1 MFANA
6 SRRSRAHVDVPL
18 ILMVFAMC
26 FFGIYAVCVATYS
39 INSTATNLLE
49 HILESS
55 STLRQCFFVLVLA
68 PLVMTLIILCPY
80 HLIRRSR
87 APCTSAQ
94 PCWYLL
100 CGFST
105 ALKA

>member
-39 INSTATNLLE
+39 ISSTATNLLE

-68 PLVMTLIILCPY
+68 PLVMTPDL
-80 HLIRRSR
+80 SS
-87 APCTSAQ
+87 APT
-94 PCWYLL
+94 
-100 CGFST
+100 T
-105 ALKA
+105 

>member
-55 STLRQCFFVLVLA
+55 STASASSCWCLR
-68 PLVMTLIILCPY
+68 
-80 HLIRRSR
+80 RWS
-87 APCTSAQ
+87 
-94 PCWYLL
+94 
-100 CGFST
+100 
-105 ALKA
+105 

>member
-68 PLVMTLIILCPY
+68 PLVMTLD
-80 HLIRRSR
+80 RKSVV
-87 APCTSAQ
+87 
-94 PCWYLL
+94 
-100 CGFST
+100 
-105 ALKA
+105 

>member
-39 INSTATNLLE
+39 ISSTATNLLE

-80 HLIRRSR
+80 HLIRRFTR
-87 APCTSAQ
+87 AMYIGT
-94 PCWYLL
+94 
-100 CGFST
+100 T

>member
-49 HILESS
+49 HIWNPPRHSASASS
-55 STLRQCFFVLVLA
+55 CWCLR
-68 PLVMTLIILCPY
+68 
-80 HLIRRSR
+80 RWS
-87 APCTSAQ
+87 
-94 PCWYLL
+94 
-100 CGFST
+100 
-105 ALKA
+105 

>member
-39 INSTATNLLE
+39 LKPTPTNPASGSPE
-49 HILESS
+49 
-55 STLRQCFFVLVLA
+55 RLA
-68 PLVMTLIILCPY
+68 
-80 HLIRRSR
+80 
-87 APCTSAQ
+87 
-94 PCWYLL
+94 
-100 CGFST
+100 
-105 ALKA
+105 

>member
-39 INSTATNLLE
+39 ISSTATAFSKSNP
-49 HILESS
+49 
-55 STLRQCFFVLVLA
+55 LA
-68 PLVMTLIILCPY
+68 V
-80 HLIRRSR
+80 SR
-87 APCTSAQ
+87 
-94 PCWYLL
+94 
-100 CGFST
+100 
-105 ALKA
+105 